1 MIAQL
6 GIFIDVLTGLFTLKL
21 YIEVLLLQSLH
32 KKLSVSNVYLNMSSL
47 HINIPEKIMFF
58 SKVLNN

>member
-32 KKLSVSNVYLNMSSL
+32 KKPSVSNVYLNMSSL

>member
-32 KKLSVSNVYLNMSSL
+32 KKPSVSNVYLNMSSL
-47 HINIPEKIMFF
+47 HINIPEKLCFF
-58 SKVLNN
+58 PKF